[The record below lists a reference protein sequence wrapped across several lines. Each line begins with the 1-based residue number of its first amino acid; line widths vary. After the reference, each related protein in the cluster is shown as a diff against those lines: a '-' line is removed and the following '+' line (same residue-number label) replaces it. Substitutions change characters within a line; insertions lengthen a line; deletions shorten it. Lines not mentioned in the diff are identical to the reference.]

1 MKSAGKVDRVKL
13 SQMLREGKTQAEC
26 AKHFSV
32 SRGRIAQVRN
42 ELNLNIV
49 RQVGLEDAHRVVG
62 KNLDAVAQLEKI
74 NNAANGLLQ
83 LAIEAENHDVA
94 IRCMCEIRNQ
104 LKLQLDIFSMLYD
117 VRAVQK
123 FQEEVLTAIGEVEPD
138 VRDRIVNRLKDASAL
153 RAAISITG

>member
-1 MKSAGKVDRVKL
+1 MQPQGKINRVEL
-13 SQMLREGKTQAEC
+13 SQMLRQGKTATAC
-26 AKHFSV
+26 AQHFNV
-32 SRGRIAQVRN
+32 TRGRITQVRK
-42 ELNLNIV
+42 ELNLSVIKSV
-49 RQVGLEDAHRVVG
+49 ALEDAHRIVG
-62 KNLDAVAQLEKI
+62 KNLDAVKQLEKI

-138 VRDRIVNRLKDASAL
+138 VRDRIVNRLKEASAL